1 MKKLIYLISI
11 ATLLYACGN
20 SGPAK
25 KIDTVSS
32 GSIVMAVDETLQPLI
47 EAQLDVFHVTY
58 PKANII
64 PDYVSELDAINAVLM
79 DSARIAV
86 TTRPFNEQEKQV
98 FKAAK
103 IEPKSVKVAWD
114 AVALIVH
121 PSQKVTNFT
130 IEHVKAIIS
139 GKITRWNQIDPAGSN
154 EDILIVFDNK
164 SSSTVTY
171 LTQFS
176 GGLTSKNV
184 FALNTNPQVIDYVGE
199 SKNSLGIIG
208 LNWISDRDD
217 TVANNFLNKINVVAI
232 SSDADDEGSGRYY
245 RPYQAY
251 IADGSYPLT
260 RSVYIVSREAR
271 AGLGT
276 GFVSFVTSYR
286 GQLVVKQSGLL
297 PATIDVRFKTI
308 QLSK

>member
-1 MKKLIYLISI
+1 MKKVLYSVLV
-11 ATLLYACGN
+11 LLLL
-20 SGPAK
+20 SGCDSTPAK
-25 KIDTVSS
+25 KLDTVSS

-58 PKANII
+58 PQTNII
-64 PDYVSELDAINAVLM
+64 TNYVSELDAINAVM
-79 DSARIAV
+79 IDSARIAV

-121 PSQKVTNFT
+121 PNQKATNFT
-130 IEHVKAIIS
+130 IEQVKGVIS
-139 GKITRWNQIDPAGSN
+139 GKITKWNQIDPSAGN
-154 EDILIVFDNK
+154 DDIQIVFDNK

-176 GGLTSKNV
+176 GGLTTKNV
-184 FALNTNPQVIDYVGE
+184 FALNTNPQVIEYVGN

-217 TVANNFLNKINVVAI
+217 TVANNFLSKINVVAI

-260 RSVYIVSREAR
+260 RSVYIISREAR
-271 AGLGT
+271 TGLGT

-308 QLSK
+308 QLSN